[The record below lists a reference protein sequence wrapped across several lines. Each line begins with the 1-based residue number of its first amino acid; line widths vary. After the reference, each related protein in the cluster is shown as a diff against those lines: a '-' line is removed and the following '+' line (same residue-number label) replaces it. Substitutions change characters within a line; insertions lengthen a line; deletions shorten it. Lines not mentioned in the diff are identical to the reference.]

1 MAFCL
6 QSQTQTCQHS
16 AIVTLSTGTHYLTGY
31 NVSSTYRFQ
40 SKISLLWTAMVS
52 SSCSILDMMVITRS
66 RTSSVLHEP
75 ANNKHHQNEPTPP
88 SPWATGK
95 RTQDGRQ
102 IDGEPHD
109 GALGESWC
117 AGLQIRLEQDGVASI
132 GDLLLSCLEVSAC
145 WRRSSP
151 SSRWLSQPNHKIV
164 MNMQNK

>member
-1 MAFCL
+1 MSSYLAEGDFTSTSEEERMYFHGVNRFPIMAFC
-6 QSQTQTCQHS
+6 
-16 AIVTLSTGTHYLTGY
+16 
-31 NVSSTYRFQ
+31 RFQ

-75 ANNKHHQNEPTPP
+75 
-88 SPWATGK
+88 
-95 RTQDGRQ
+95 
-102 IDGEPHD
+102 HD

-132 GDLLLSCLEVSAC
+132 GDLLLSCLEVSEC
-145 WRRSSP
+145 WRRSS